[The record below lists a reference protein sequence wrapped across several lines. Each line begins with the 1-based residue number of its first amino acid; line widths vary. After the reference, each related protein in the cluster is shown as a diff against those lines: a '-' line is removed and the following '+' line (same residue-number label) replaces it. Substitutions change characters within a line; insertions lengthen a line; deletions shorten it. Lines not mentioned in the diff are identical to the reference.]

1 MENENQTAPE
11 QPTTEATVPQTPE
24 PVNETKFSFDQK
36 SLIAAASYVG
46 PLIIIP
52 FLTAKEDP
60 FTQFHIK
67 QGILVFVPGLVIW
80 LLSGYMFWFFPVIMI
95 INLALLVLSIIG
107 VVNVLQGKEKALPFI
122 GHLSAKINL

>member
-1 MENENQTAPE
+1 MENENQTTPKE
-11 QPTTEATVPQTPE
+11 PTTEVTAPQATE

-36 SLIAAASYVG
+36 SLVAAASYVG

-67 QGILVFVPGLVIW
+67 QGILVFAPGLVVW
-80 LLSGYMFWFFPVIMI
+80 LFSGFMYGLYPVVMI
-95 INLALLVLSIIG
+95 INLALLILSVIG